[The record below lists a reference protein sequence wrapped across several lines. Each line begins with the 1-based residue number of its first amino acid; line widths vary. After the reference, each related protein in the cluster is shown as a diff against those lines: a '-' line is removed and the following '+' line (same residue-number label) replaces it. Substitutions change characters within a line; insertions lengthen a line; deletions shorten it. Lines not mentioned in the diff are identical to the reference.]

1 MLYFS
6 GWVRTVLYHDTG
18 KGNCVLKAQVTP
30 SQRLNDK
37 PHEAWVGINK
47 QTCAI
52 ITGHCT
58 CMAGY
63 VDLLIIYF
71 YFHLIV
77 YYVVAVKYVH
87 MWLQFSSRLKPLFD
101 WA

>member
-1 MLYFS
+1 MERRRPAETSKLS
-6 GWVRTVLYHDTG
+6 R
-18 KGNCVLKAQVTP
+18 AP
-30 SQRLNDK
+30 
-37 PHEAWVGINK
+37 
-47 QTCAI
+47 
-52 ITGHCT
+52 CT

-101 WA
+101 CV